1 MQLKNLIKKHSQLNN
16 VSPQIVL
23 QNYMMER
30 FLERVSLSKYQNNFI
45 IKGGFLISSMVGI
58 SARSTMD
65 IDATIKRY
73 SLNENSIK
81 EMIDDILNVYLDDGV
96 SFEVKNIG
104 EIREDDE
111 YSGYRVTLM
120 SHYQTIKVMIK
131 IDITTGDKI
140 TPNEIQY
147 EHYLMFEERC
157 IKLKAYNLVTIL
169 AEKIETII
177 TRSEQ
182 NTRMRDFYDIYY
194 LQKLY
199 LDKIE
204 PNILKKAL
212 LLTCERRSSAHLI
225 ENYMEVIKILKNSE
239 VMLRQWKNYQ
249 KLFDYAMIISFNDIC
264 DLIMDILTELFEGI

>member
-1 MQLKNLIKKHSQLNN
+1 MQLKNLIKKHSQFNN

-111 YSGYRVTLM
+111 YNGYRVTLM

-199 LDKIE
+199 SDKIE

-264 DLIMDILTELFEGI
+264 DLIMDILTELFDGI

>member
-169 AEKIETII
+169 AEKIERII
-177 TRSEQ
+177 V
-182 NTRMRDFYDIYY
+182 YY
-194 LQKLY
+194 RGK
-199 LDKIE
+199 
-204 PNILKKAL
+204 
-212 LLTCERRSSAHLI
+212 
-225 ENYMEVIKILKNSE
+225 
-239 VMLRQWKNYQ
+239 
-249 KLFDYAMIISFNDIC
+249 
-264 DLIMDILTELFEGI
+264 

>member
-45 IKGGFLISSMVGI
+45 IKGGFLISSMLGI

-199 LDKIE
+199 SDKID

-249 KLFDYAMIISFNDIC
+249 KLFDCAMIISFNDIC
-264 DLIMDILTELFEGI
+264 DLIMDILTELFDGI

>member
-111 YSGYRVTLM
+111 YNGYRVTLM

-194 LQKLY
+194 LQTLY
-199 LDKIE
+199 SDKID

-264 DLIMDILTELFEGI
+264 DLIMDILTELFDGI